1 MVIEEISQKTGVPL
15 HSCERYVAQL
25 RKNGQI
31 PEIHHSGRPRKIPPS
46 QRRQIGKL
54 VNRNHFVTAS
64 EIEAQ
69 LKETNPNLEVSE
81 RTVQREL
88 SRLGYVATLP
98 RRVPLLTQS
107 AKEIRLQ
114 WAHDHCNY
122 NWKKVVFS
130 DETTL
135 QMFRNTC
142 LAWFRTDKPVVPMVK
157 HPFKLHMWGAI
168 STRRKIVM
176 HVFTENMDRHLYLE
190 IIYIPMQTIYMD
202 VSAGSFNMIKHLKRC
217 SYSVPY
223 VRNQK
228 TYLFS
233 ILQIPYRFRTNSVFC
248 STSG

>member
-1 MVIEEISQKTGVPL
+1 MGHNSIKTNRELVKNFWRNGYRSAKEISQKTGVPL
-15 HSCERYVAQL
+15 RSCERYVAQL

-31 PEIHHSGRPRKIPPS
+31 LETHRSGRPRKIPLS
-46 QRRQIGKL
+46 QRRQIDKM

-64 EIEAQ
+64 EIKVQ
-69 LKETNPNLEVSE
+69 LKKTNPDLEVNE

-135 QMFRNTC
+135 LMFRNTC
-142 LAWFRTDKPVVPMVK
+142 LAWSRTSKLVAPMVK

-168 STRRKIVM
+168 STRGKIGM
-176 HVFTENMDRHLYLE
+176 HVFTENMDRHLYL
-190 IIYIPMQTIYMD
+190 
-202 VSAGSFNMIKHLKRC
+202 
-217 SYSVPY
+217 
-223 VRNQK
+223 
-228 TYLFS
+228 
-233 ILQIPYRFRTNSVFC
+233 
-248 STSG
+248 